1 MSSERRQK
9 WKELEKSKRNG
20 MEERGEQRAN
30 GEGRDCRK
38 FQFAEGDRTARDGIA
53 RWHAEFVT
61 ALFTLRV
68 RGKNRNHRVA
78 RYKIRLSTVLDA
90 HTYISVNQV
99 SVDFRY
105 AESKLR
111 YIVSEFQRCSWIS
124 TRFLS
129 VSLPLSRCSP
139 LSHTLVFAFPF
150 HAIDFPFAKRKNV
163 SSATPFRHTGLGR
176 REWERQR
183 VWRRNWIL
191 PRYAGMM
198 ICACKS
204 VYDDCN
210 GPW

>member
-129 VSLPLSRCSP
+129 VSLS
-139 LSHTLVFAFPF
+139 LSHGVHPYRTPSSSHSPFTRSTFHSPRERMFPPRRRFA
-150 HAIDFPFAKRKNV
+150 IR
-163 SSATPFRHTGLGR
+163 G
-176 REWERQR
+176 
-183 VWRRNWIL
+183 
-191 PRYAGMM
+191 
-198 ICACKS
+198 
-204 VYDDCN
+204 
-210 GPW
+210 